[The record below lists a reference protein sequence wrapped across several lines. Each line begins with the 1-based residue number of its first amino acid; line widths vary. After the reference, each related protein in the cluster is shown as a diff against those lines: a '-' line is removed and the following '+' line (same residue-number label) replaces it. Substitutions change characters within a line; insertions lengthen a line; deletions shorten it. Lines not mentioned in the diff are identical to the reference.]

1 MNNKDNKI
9 TTFRLWEVIIITLI
23 SSLVMSL
30 STGYVVFRGNK
41 LNNNPNNSKE
51 LNELIASYN
60 NIVNNYYNDIDE
72 TALVDAALNG
82 MLKYLEDPYTTYLN
96 ETNTSIL
103 TNSLKGT
110 YEGIGI
116 AVNSNENNEIVIREV
131 FEDTPASEAGLK
143 VNDIITKINNTD
155 LTDGTATDAVNII
168 KESTTNEIKIEI
180 KRDNEIKNIIIEKK
194 SLIYPSV
201 YKDIFNHNNQKIGYL
216 SFTTFSDTI
225 YEQFNKALKSLEE
238 SNINSL
244 IIDLRGN
251 SGGYLVQATKIAEI
265 FLNKGKVIYSL
276 ESKNDLEVVKDT
288 TDENRDYKVF
298 ILINKGSAS
307 AAEVLASALKYS
319 YNATLIG
326 TKSYGKGKV
335 QKTSKL
341 TDGTMYKYTAAKWLT
356 PNGNCIDEV
365 GLTPDIEVELNEN
378 YTDNPTFENDNQL
391 QKAIEEISK

>member
-265 FLNKGKVIYSL
+265 FLNKDKVIYSL

>member
-51 LNELIASYN
+51 LNEIIASYN

-288 TDENRDYKVF
+288 TDENCDYKVF